1 MKRGEK
7 THGNS
12 FQFRHTELNSSLCTI
27 LEKENLNIRYKQALC
42 KPPLDDTTLD
52 MSEYQMELYQNAM
65 QYVQICNDG
74 DDNITLNNLD
84 NQKFIEAVQRCSL
97 IRGVYEIVGIGD
109 TYEEL
114 ALNALANNKLDDLMI
129 NGVNENATWR
139 VRLRQYGSTAATETK
154 SRQFGKKMRSPITQE
169 REVVMQLKEL
179 LIKLGGQVNLKDADV
194 SLYVLEGLMDLH
206 GNPERKIL
214 ARLLTNG
221 EIGGNRGK
229 FSSIA
234 PSTRLCITT
243 TPLAAIEA
251 FTICNVARVRD
262 GDRILD
268 PFAGSCTILLAASM
282 LVSSCMSVGIEIAHD
297 GQVNRQN
304 IIDDFNLRNLT
315 LPTSII
321 RGDAMDERIRD
332 QAKTAVGGESFDCI
346 ITGTDYFELH

>member
-1 MKRGEK
+1 M
-7 THGNS
+7 
-12 FQFRHTELNSSLCTI
+12 NSSLCTI

-42 KPPLDDTTLD
+42 KPPIDDTTLD
-52 MSEYQMELYQNAM
+52 MTEYQMELYQNAM

-74 DDNITLNNLD
+74 DDDTTLDNLD

-97 IRGVYEIVGIGD
+97 IRGVYEIVGFGD

-114 ALNALANNKLDDLMI
+114 ALNAIVNEKLDDLMI
-129 NGVNENATWR
+129 NGVNESATWR

-169 REVVMQLKEL
+169 REVVMKLKEL
-179 LIKLGGQVNLKDADV
+179 LIKLGGQVDLKNADV
-194 SLYVLEGLMDLH
+194 SLYVLEGLMDLQ
-206 GNPERKIL
+206 GGSNPERKIL

-234 PSTRLCITT
+234 PSTRICVTT
-243 TPLAAIEA
+243 TPLATIEA

-262 GDRILD
+262 GDKILD

-297 GQVNRQN
+297 GQVNKQN

-346 ITGTDYFELH
+346 ITGKDCILIFTKYFTSSFH